1 VTRSIPRVAL
11 LLSVLAVVGS
21 GCRRA
26 GNELQPDQVLR
37 DSLGLGDED
46 RVHRVR
52 LGSADN
58 REVVQ
63 PPQVTVRPGDYVE
76 FITQDRRV
84 HALEFMLEELPPAA
98 AEFLRRTG
106 QQGSPP
112 LVQADARFVVSFD
125 QAPPGTYPYVVIGN
139 GEEGRGTVVVAEQE
153 R

>member
-1 VTRSIPRVAL
+1 VTRSTLCVGL
-11 LLSVLAVVGS
+11 LLAALAVVGS
-21 GCRRA
+21 GCKRA

-58 REVVQ
+58 REIVQ
-63 PPQVTVRPGDYVE
+63 PPQLTVRPGDYVE
-76 FITQDRRV
+76 FVTQDRRV
-84 HALEFMLEELPPAA
+84 HALEFTLEELPPAA
-98 AEFLRRTG
+98 AEFMRRTG

-112 LVQADARFVVSFD
+112 LVQADARFVVSFA

-139 GEEGRGTVVVAEQE
+139 GEEGRGAIVVSEEE